1 MKCDSYCA
9 FWIIF
14 IVSIIVWNLAPFYKG
29 LLTFISI
36 IVTLLLIIRLFYWK
50 KVKQIIKLYQ
60 MQAKLSKALKE
71 GKINMEDLAK
81 ELDLSIMDE
90 LLKDLMRKKK

>member
-1 MKCDSYCA
+1 
-9 FWIIF
+9 
-14 IVSIIVWNLAPFYKG
+14 
-29 LLTFISI
+29 
-36 IVTLLLIIRLFYWK
+36 
-50 KVKQIIKLYQ
+50 